1 MTESRT
7 RLAVFG
13 STGSIGRSTLDVAK
27 KHPHRIEV
35 VALSAHSRWSE
46 LAMQVRS
53 VQPRWAVLTGSEH
66 SISLAS
72 EGIPPNTEL
81 QFGSKPL
88 DEIAR
93 HPEVDAVLVAIVGS
107 AGLLSTWAAVD
118 AGKKVALANKETLVV
133 AGQEIMALAQR
144 RGANII
150 PVDSEHSAIFQALH
164 AGKKAEVKRL
174 ILTASGG
181 PFRGF
186 SPAQLRDVTVQQA
199 LAHPIWDMGP
209 KITVDSATMMNKALE
224 LIEARW
230 LFDMPPEKIEIVV
243 HPQSIVHSLVE
254 FVDGSVIAQ
263 LSCPDMRI
271 PIQYALSYPDRWEG
285 AETQWNFADCAALTF
300 EPPDLDA
307 FPAIMLGMQV
317 ARDGGTSGVVLNAA
331 NEAAVQGFID
341 GELRFSEITEVCRSV
356 LEHHDYSHHP
366 TLEQLLEL
374 DAWARK
380 EVTRWVLT

>member
-13 STGSIGRSTLDVAK
+13 STGSIGRNALDVAK
-27 KHPHRIEV
+27 KHHQRIQV

-46 LAMQVRS
+46 LADQVRAL
-53 VQPRWAVLTGSEH
+53 QPRWAVLTGSDH
-66 SISLAS
+66 ATSFAS
-72 EGIPPNTEL
+72 QGIPSNTEIRI
-81 QFGSKPL
+81 GGDPL
-88 DEIAR
+88 NEIAR
-93 HPEVDAVLVAIVGS
+93 HPDVDVVLIAIVGS
-107 AGLLSTWAAVD
+107 AGLFCTWSAVD
-118 AGKKVALANKETLVV
+118 AGKRVALANKETLVI
-133 AGQEIMALAQR
+133 AGQEIMQLAQR
-144 RGANII
+144 RGATIL
-150 PVDSEHSAIFQALH
+150 PVDSEHSAIFQALLS
-164 AGKKAEVKRL
+164 GRKAEVKRL

-186 SPAQLRDVTVQQA
+186 TPAQLRDVTVQQA

-230 LFDMPPEKIEIVV
+230 LFDMPPEKIEILV

-254 FVDGSVIAQ
+254 FLDGSVIAQ

-271 PIQYALSYPDRWEG
+271 PIQYALSYPERWEG
-285 AETQWNFADCAALTF
+285 AETNWNFADCSSLTF
-300 EPPDLDA
+300 EPPDLDV
-307 FPAIMLGMQV
+307 FPALRLGIQV
-317 ARDGGTSGVVLNAA
+317 ARDGGTSGAVLNAA
-331 NEAAVQGFID
+331 NEAAVQSFID
-341 GELRFSEITEVCRSV
+341 GELAFSEITEVCRSV
-356 LEHHDYSHHP
+356 LEHHTYSHNP
-366 TLEQLLEL
+366 TLAQLMEL